1 MFEVNVSLQ
10 PDDLR
15 LKRLYAHLQLL
26 NRKLRQIIA
35 HRRPGLSCFDQFFF
49 HRTHLCLQL
58 SVRITSKQITPKT
71 NLADKLNTKRACNM
85 TNLPAT
91 MTAIAIT
98 EPGGPDVLKPVEIPI
113 PQPGEHEILI
123 KVDAAGVN
131 RPDVLQRAGAY
142 PPPPGASPLPGLE
155 VAGEVVALGQAA
167 AQWKLG
173 DKVCALT
180 AGGGYAEYCVVHETN
195 ALPVPH
201 GLTMAEA
208 AGIPETFFTVWTNV
222 FERGALKPGE
232 SLLVHGGSSGIG
244 TTAIQIA
251 SQLGSTV
258 YTTAGSPEKCSVCE
272 SLGATRAINYRE
284 EDFVEVLKDVTG
296 KKGVNVILD
305 MVGGD
310 YIQKNIKTAAM
321 DGRIVNI
328 AYLNGSTAEV
338 NFIMV
343 MMKRLTLT
351 GSTLRARPIADKAAI
366 ATALKQK
373 VWPLIE
379 AGKVKPQ
386 LYKTFPLHQAAAA
399 HALME
404 TSAHIGKIVLAV

>member
-1 MFEVNVSLQ
+1 M
-10 PDDLR
+10 
-15 LKRLYAHLQLL
+15 
-26 NRKLRQIIA
+26 
-35 HRRPGLSCFDQFFF
+35 
-49 HRTHLCLQL
+49 
-58 SVRITSKQITPKT
+58 TSI
-71 NLADKLNTKRACNM
+71 
-85 TNLPAT
+85 PAT
-91 MTAIAIT
+91 MTAIEISA
-98 EPGGPDVLKPVEIPI
+98 PGGPEVLKPVTMATPE
-113 PQPGEHEILI
+113 PGEHEILI
-123 KVDAAGVN
+123 KVAAAGVN

-155 VAGEVVALGQAA
+155 VAGEVVALGKGAS
-167 AQWKLG
+167 QWKIG
-173 DKVCALT
+173 DMVCALT

-195 ALPVPH
+195 ALPVPK
-201 GLTMAEA
+201 GLSMAEA
-208 AGIPETFFTVWTNV
+208 AGVPETFFTVWTNV
-222 FERGALKPGE
+222 FERGRLKPGE

-251 SQLGSTV
+251 AALGSTV
-258 YTTAGSPEKCSVCE
+258 YTTAGSAEKCKVCE
-272 SLGATRAINYRE
+272 ELGAARCINYRE
-284 EDFVEVLKDVTG
+284 EDFAEVIREVTN
-296 KKGVNVILD
+296 KKGVDVILD

-310 YIQKNIKTAAM
+310 YIQKNIKAAAM

-338 NFIMV
+338 NFVMV

-366 ATALKQK
+366 AAALKER

-386 LYKTFPLHQAAAA
+386 LFKTFPLREAAAA

-404 TSAHIGKIVLAV
+404 TSAHIGKIVLEV